1 MRTRPARLALP
12 ALVAA
17 AALLAAATLH
27 VVDPNEPGNY
37 PLCPFLA
44 LTGWYCPGCGSL
56 RAVRAL
62 AVLDLAAAWARN
74 PLTTLAVLGLV
85 VWFLTWVRRRW
96 LDRPRRSLPPAWTVY
111 GLAVLVVLFGVV
123 RNLPGMALL
132 SPV

>member
-1 MRTRPARLALP
+1 MTPRARLALP
-12 ALVAA
+12 ALVTA

-27 VVDPNEPGNY
+27 VMDPNEPGNY

-62 AVLDLAAAWARN
+62 AMLDLGTAWARN

-96 LDRPRRSLPPAWTVY
+96 LDLPRRTLPPAWAVY
-111 GLAVLVVLFGVV
+111 GLAVLVVVFGVV